1 MMRLKKNIA
10 TSEEGF
16 IFNPGTGDS
25 FSTNPVGANI
35 INILKDG
42 KPIGEV
48 IEIICA
54 KYDADQNQVEKD
66 LDDFISQ
73 LKGYNILD

>member
-1 MMRLKKNIA
+1 MRLKKNIA

-25 FSTNPVGANI
+25 FSTNPIGTDI
-35 INILKDG
+35 IKTLKEG
-42 KPIGEV
+42 KTIGEV

-54 KYDADQNQVEKD
+54 KYDVDQNQVEKD

-73 LKGYNILD
+73 LRGYNILD

>member
-25 FSTNPVGANI
+25 FSTNPIGTDI
-35 INILKDG
+35 IKIFKDG
-42 KPIGEV
+42 KTVEDV
-48 IEIICA
+48 IEIICT
-54 KYDADQNQVEKD
+54 KYDVDQKQIEKD